1 VASYSVLITKT
12 AAKEL
17 EAVPVTDRKRIVSRI
32 RALADDPRPARAE
45 KLSGEDKYRLRQ
57 GNYRVLYEII
67 DDVLT
72 VTVVKIG
79 HRREVYR
86 R

>member
-1 VASYSVLITKT
+1 MASYSVLITKT

-17 EAVPVTDRKRIVSRI
+17 EVVPITDRKRIVSRI
-32 RALADDPRPARAE
+32 RTLAVDPRPPRAE
-45 KLSGEDKYRLRQ
+45 KLSGEEKYRVRQ
-57 GNYRVLYEII
+57 GNYRILYGII
-67 DDVLT
+67 DDTLT

-79 HRREVYR
+79 HRRDVYR